1 MTRGANA
8 YPAARMSPKERRLEL
23 CRLLCAG
30 LLRLRARQRGEAETV
45 SEFCDIAT
53 THPLRTE
60 R

>member
-53 THPLRTE
+53 THPL
-60 R
+60 